1 VHELSICTAIAK
13 IAHQAAAGRPV
24 ERVRVDV
31 GHLRQ
36 VVPET
41 LRYSWE
47 IVVFGTPLDGVPLEV
62 REIPAIIECRQCAT
76 RTQLDV
82 PYFRCGACD
91 STETTVVSGN
101 ELLVTSLDLTADMD
115 TGLL

>member
-1 VHELSICTAIAK
+1 MSICTGIAK

-24 ERVRVDV
+24 ACVRVDI

-41 LRYSWE
+41 LRHSWE
-47 IVVFGTPLDGVPLEV
+47 MVVFGTPLDGVPLEV
-62 REIPAIIECRQCAT
+62 REVPAVIECRRCAT
-76 RTQLDV
+76 HTQLAD
-82 PYFRCGACD
+82 PIFRCSSCD

-101 ELLVTSLDLTADMD
+101 ELFVTSLDLTVDA
-115 TGLL
+115 G